1 MKPSRSVLLAS
12 LIATVLV
19 SCSSPADAPPPS
31 TSTSTSTST
40 SAAPAV
46 AVVDSQEQS
55 AKACELVTAVEM
67 SAILGSTVTAGANDR
82 SYGKTQCIYMPTVGI
97 SPYVELAVE
106 WGEGRAAMQAAG
118 AMEQHEPGIASAY
131 EGVGDQAVAVG
142 TTLMVRRGEDLITIV
157 LSGIDDAPAAAKKIF
172 DSADSKM

>member
-1 MKPSRSVLLAS
+1 MKPYRSVLLAS
-12 LIATVLV
+12 LTATVLAA
-19 SCSSPADAPPPS
+19 CSSPADAPSPPS
-31 TSTSTSTST
+31 TSTST
-40 SAAPAV
+40 APTV

-82 SYGKTQCIYMPTVGI
+82 SFGKTQCIYMPTVGI

-118 AMEQHEPGIASAY
+118 AMEQHEPGIASDY

>member
-12 LIATVLV
+12 LTAAVLAA
-19 SCSSPADAPPPS
+19 CSSPADAPPPP
-31 TSTSTSTST
+31 STST
-40 SAAPAV
+40 SAAPAI